1 MRVKAGFAATLSA
14 LMLAVVGVMPAA
26 AQTNQTGLV
35 NLSISDTTIQ
45 LPIALAANV
54 CDVDVAVLSTL
65 LAVGPTQCGA
75 EAGSTAEAAPSG
87 GGGGA
92 TNQTGLVNVSIS
104 DTLVQVPIAF
114 AINVCDVNLAVLALL
129 VDGGVTDCDA
139 AARSG
144 ASG

>member
-1 MRVKAGFAATLSA
+1 MRRVLACMFAALTLAFGAGAST
-14 LMLAVVGVMPAA
+14 AA

-35 NLSISDTTIQ
+35 NISVSNTTIQ

-54 CDVDVAVLSTL
+54 CDVNVAILSTL
-65 LAVGPTQCGA
+65 LAAGPTQCGA
-75 EAGSTAEAAPSG
+75 DATAEAVDTG

-104 DTLVQVPIAF
+104 DTVVQVPIAF
-114 AINVCDVNLAVLALL
+114 AINVCDVNAAVLALL
-129 VDGGVTDCDA
+129 IDGGTKNCDA

-144 ASG
+144 AQH

>member
-1 MRVKAGFAATLSA
+1 MRRIFACTFAALTLA
-14 LMLAVVGVMPAA
+14 LGAGAGTGA

-35 NLSISDTTIQ
+35 NISVSNTTIQ

-54 CDVDVAVLSTL
+54 CDVNIGLLATL
-65 LAVGPTQCGA
+65 LDAGPTQCGA
-75 EAGSTAEAAPSG
+75 DAMATAVDTG

-104 DTLVQVPIAF
+104 DTTVQVPIAF
-114 AINVCDVNLAVLALL
+114 AINVCDVNAAVLALL
-129 VDGGVTDCDA
+129 IDGGVADCDA

-144 ASG
+144 AHH